1 MRREQITIGRK
12 RIGYLT
18 SEPDRQGKD
27 PAHARQ
33 QPLQT
38 VLFLHAFPL
47 NADMWHPQI
56 VAVPAGWRM
65 IAPDYRGFGQ
75 SSPSDSP
82 RTTMNDLAGDAID
95 LLDRLEIT
103 EAVIA
108 GCSMGGYV
116 AFELVESA
124 PKYAKGLVLI
134 DTRAGA
140 DTEEGKAARRKMLET
155 VDNGGSEVIAN
166 EMTPKLL
173 GETTK
178 RERPDLVK
186 HLHHMIRSTN
196 PAAIKMAV
204 TAMMERKDMTT
215 LLDRIH
221 VPTLIVAG
229 VEDTL
234 IPLSAIQQ
242 MHGAIKGSKLELIP
256 FAGHLP
262 NLEQT
267 TPFDA
272 AMQLFLQRF

>member
-1 MRREQITIGRK
+1 MRREQITIGHK

-18 SEPDRQGKD
+18 SEPAADQSNPTHGRK
-27 PAHARQ
+27 
-33 QPLQT
+33 QPPQT
-38 VLFLHAFPL
+38 LLFLHAFPL

-56 VAVPAGWRM
+56 GVVPAGWRL

-95 LLDRLEIT
+95 LLDHLEIT
-103 EAVIA
+103 SAVVA

-116 AFELVESA
+116 AFELFESA
-124 PKYAKGLVLI
+124 PTYAKGLVLI

-140 DTEEGKAARRKMLET
+140 DTDEGKASRRKMLEM
-155 VDNGGSEVIAN
+155 VDQGGSEAVAN

-178 RERPDLVK
+178 HERPDLVK
-186 HLHHMIRSTN
+186 HVHHMIRCSD
-196 PAAIKMAV
+196 PAAIKMAIS
-204 TAMMERKDMTT
+204 AMMDRKDMTT
-215 LLDRIH
+215 LLDDIH

-234 IPLSAIQQ
+234 IPLPAIQQ
-242 MHGAIKGSKLELIP
+242 MHDGIKGSKLEMIP

-262 NLEQT
+262 TLEQT

-272 AMQLFLQRF
+272 ALYLFLQQF